1 MTAGYWYMIAAL
13 LCFAG
18 MGVTHKMG
26 DRLKCNPLNI
36 ALVTM
41 ISACLLTLIRASIG
55 SPGWFL
61 NFPHRIILVAVPFGV
76 SAAVALW
83 LFQKGLRHGHIV
95 TSWLLIN
102 LSTAIP
108 TVLSIVLYHEPISIR
123 KTLTL
128 VLIVAS
134 LVLLWWDRKGSQL
147 RDIATPAATV
157 TGGE

>member
-1 MTAGYWYMIAAL
+1 MTAGYWYMIAGL

-26 DRLKCNPLNI
+26 DRWKCNPLNI

-41 ISACLLTLIRASIG
+41 VSAFLVTLIRATFG
-55 SPGWFL
+55 SAGWFL
-61 NFPHRIILVAVPFGV
+61 HFPYRVALLAVPFGI
-76 SAAVALW
+76 SAAIALW

-108 TVLSIVLYHEPISIR
+108 TV
-123 KTLTL
+123 
-128 VLIVAS
+128 
-134 LVLLWWDRKGSQL
+134 
-147 RDIATPAATV
+147 
-157 TGGE
+157 

>member
-1 MTAGYWYMIAAL
+1 MTPGYGYMIAAL

-41 ISACLLTLIRASIG
+41 VSACVLTLIRATVG
-55 SPGWFL
+55 APGWFVNIPYRAAL
-61 NFPHRIILVAVPFGV
+61 LAVPFGV

-108 TVLSIVLYHEPISIR
+108 TVLSIALYHEPLSMR

-134 LVLLWWDRKGSQL
+134 LLLLWWDRKSSQ
-147 RDIATPAATV
+147 RTEITTPAATV

>member
-1 MTAGYWYMIAAL
+1 MTTGYWYMLAGL

-26 DRLKCNPLNI
+26 DRWQCNPVNI

-41 ISACLLTLIRASIG
+41 ISACVVTLARATTGSVGGFLDFPYRVALL
-55 SPGWFL
+55 
-61 NFPHRIILVAVPFGV
+61 AVPFGIA
-76 SAAVALW
+76 AAVALW
-83 LFQKGLRHGHIV
+83 LFQKGLRLGHIV

-108 TVLSIVLYHEPISIR
+108 TILSILIYHEPLSRR
-123 KTLTL
+123 KLLTL

-134 LVLLWWDRKGSQL
+134 LLLLWWDRRCGSQEQL
-147 RDIATPAATV
+147 AVPAV
-157 TGGE
+157 SPMEGR

>member
-1 MTAGYWYMIAAL
+1 MSPGYWYMIAAL

-36 ALVTM
+36 AMVTM
-41 ISACLLTLIRASIG
+41 VSACLLTLIRAAIA
-55 SPGWFL
+55 SPMWFQ
-61 NFPHRIILVAVPFGV
+61 NFPYRIVLVAVPFGI

-108 TVLSIVLYHEPISIR
+108 TILSTVLYHERLGTR
-123 KTLTL
+123 KT
-128 VLIVAS
+128 
-134 LVLLWWDRKGSQL
+134 
-147 RDIATPAATV
+147 
-157 TGGE
+157 